1 MTLLLI
7 SVYLRTKSEELRENS
22 ALTRFLIMKKR
33 VWTALPV
40 YLICGVV
47 MTLMSVAVYC
57 YNKLLGIIAI
67 VLSVAALTVAL
78 AMILRF
84 RAYVRSLVESAMAD
98 CFSPDQKG
106 LEAMRTPVAVCGSH
120 GELMMVNSRFR
131 KAFLDGGDGENSS
144 ILPFLGESEPAF
156 AVKRSL
162 EDVTY
167 GDRRYTVIAR
177 EIRHGY
183 LFEFIDDT
191 YYKNTTDK
199 YNETKKSVAIIAFD
213 NFDDFSDADQEAATA
228 HLTAEDHLYRWANKH
243 SILLRKLGESR
254 YIAVFE
260 ERVLAAQIESK
271 FRILDRIRSVSYNG
285 RSATVSIGI
294 GHNCE
299 SLTDSAAMAKKALEM
314 ALGRGGDQVAI
325 LSDGEYTFFGG
336 VAKGV
341 ERTSKVRV
349 RVMSGELASAIAAAD
364 DVLVMGHKYS
374 DLDCIG
380 AAAGMYALV
389 KKYYHKPCR
398 IVVDAERTLARV
410 MIDRLSAE
418 DGEMFIAPDR
428 AFALANSRTLLVI
441 VDTHSP
447 DFVESERL
455 YQVCGSLAVIDHH
468 RRMVNYIDS
477 ARVFLHEPSASS
489 ACELVTEVLSYLA
502 DDVISHTVAEALLAG
517 IMLDTKNFVI
527 NTGVRTFEAA
537 AFLRKK
543 GADTVVVRNVFANSL
558 ENYRDKSR
566 LVAAARIYKHC
577 AITVADEPI
586 HNSRVVCA
594 QAADDLLSIEDTYAS
609 FVISQIDQR
618 SVNISARSF
627 GKINVQVVMERLGGG
642 GHQTMAAAQLP
653 GVTLQEAKDQL
664 IAVLDKIIEK

>member
-1 MTLLLI
+1 
-7 SVYLRTKSEELRENS
+7 
-22 ALTRFLIMKKR
+22 MKKR
-33 VWTALPV
+33 VWTVLPV
-40 YLICGVV
+40 YLIFVV
-47 MTLMSVAVYC
+47 MMIPMSITIYY
-57 YNKLLGIIAI
+57 YNKLFGIIAV
-67 VLSVAALTVAL
+67 VLSMAALMAMLAL
-78 AMILRF
+78 ILRF
-84 RAYVRSLVESAMAD
+84 RTYIRSVVTSAMAD
-98 CFSPDQKG
+98 CFSPDQKALDG
-106 LEAMRTPVAVCGSH
+106 MSTPVAVCGEH
-120 GELMMVNSRFR
+120 GELLLYNARFR
-131 KAFLDGGDGENSS
+131 KAFLDGSDGENSS
-144 ILPFLGESEPAF
+144 ILPYLGELEPAEI
-156 AVKRSL
+156 VRRSTA
-162 EDVTY
+162 DIRF

-177 EIRHGY
+177 EIEHGW
-183 LFEFIDDT
+183 LFEYFDDT
-191 YYKNTTDK
+191 YYKDITDK

-213 NFDDFSDADQEAATA
+213 NIDDFSDADQEAATA
-228 HLTAEDHLYRWANKH
+228 HLSAENLLYRWANKH

-260 ERVLAAQIESK
+260 ERVLAAQIEK
-271 FRILDRIRSVSYNG
+271 RFKILDRIRAVSYNG
-285 RSATVSIGI
+285 RSATVSIGV

-314 ALGRGGDQVAI
+314 ALGRGGDQVAV
-325 LSDGEYTFFGG
+325 LTDGEYAFFGG

-341 ERTSKVRV
+341 ERTSKVKV
-349 RVMSGELASAIAAAD
+349 RMMSGEIASAIALAEN
-364 DVLVMGHKYS
+364 VLVMGHKYS

-380 AAAGMYALV
+380 AAAGIYTLV

-410 MIDRLSAE
+410 MIERLSAE
-418 DGEMFIAPDR
+418 EKEMFTTPER
-428 AFALANSRTLLVI
+428 AFLAAGSKTLLVI

-455 YQVCGSLAVIDHH
+455 YKACGNPVVIDHH
-468 RRMVNYIDS
+468 RRMVNYIDT

-502 DDVISHTVAEALLAG
+502 EDILGHTVAEALLAG

-577 AITVADEPI
+577 AVTVADQPI

-609 FVISQIDQR
+609 FVISQIDPHT
-618 SVNISARSF
+618 VNISARSF
-627 GKINVQVVMERLGGG
+627 GKINVQVVMEKLGGG
-642 GHQTMAAAQLP
+642 GHQTMAAAQLS

-664 IAVLDKIIEK
+664 IKVLDESLDQ